1 MPDFENYLRRHGE
14 SWVQDIIER
23 MERFEGIRGRGTL
36 PLKDRWIAVM
46 SDATNFRNAAAA

>member
-23 MERFEGIRGRGTL
+23 MERFEGIRGRATL